1 MNRRALILSVS
12 ALGLTACAPLAQR
25 PEVAALGFRGPRL
38 RDDVFVSFDGARLGL
53 MRWLPAGE
61 AAREPDWV
69 VVGLHGMNDYAN
81 AYHLAAAWW
90 AERGIATYALDVRGF
105 GRSPERGV
113 WAPTDLV
120 LEDVRALVAAVR
132 ERHPTAKVALAG
144 ISMGGALAISAMAS
158 ADPPPVDRLML
169 FAPAVWG
176 WSNQPLLNRASLWA
190 TAHLMG
196 EWVVKPPDWLT
207 REIMAS
213 DNIDELRRMG
223 RDPLMIWGARSDA
236 IYGLVGLM
244 ERAWRSTDQIRV
256 PVAWFYGARDQ
267 IIPREPTVE
276 AVRRLPP
283 GARTAYYARGY
294 HLLLVDRQAQA
305 VWADAERFLRDPQAP
320 WPPSG
325 APPIPAS
332 VEAMAALDPP
342 KGARTD
348 RHSKR
353 GQNQ

>member
-25 PEVAALGFRGPRL
+25 PEVAALGFRGARL

-61 AAREPDWV
+61 AAREPDWA

>member
-53 MRWLPAGE
+53 MRWLPAGG

-176 WSNQPLLNRASLWA
+176 WSNQPLLSRASLWA

>member
-53 MRWLPAGE
+53 MRWLPAGG

-213 DNIDELRRMG
+213 DNIEELRRMG

-256 PVAWFYGARDQ
+256 PIAWFYGARDQ

>member
-38 RDDVFVSFDGARLGL
+38 RGEVFVSFDGARLGL

-61 AAREPDWV
+61 AGEPVWV

>member
-61 AAREPDWV
+61 AGEPDWV

-244 ERAWRSTDQIRV
+244 ERAWRSTDQIKV

-332 VEAMAALDPP
+332 AEAMAALDPA

>member
-1 MNRRALILSVS
+1 MNRRALILTAS
-12 ALGLTACAPLAQR
+12 ALCLSACAPLAQR
-25 PEVAALGFRGPRL
+25 PDVAALGFRGPRL
-38 RDDVFVSFDGARLGL
+38 LDDAFVSFDGARLGL
-53 MRWLPAGE
+53 MRWLPASD
-61 AAREPDWV
+61 PDWV

-90 AERGIATYALDVRGF
+90 GERGIATYALDVRGF

-113 WAPTDLV
+113 WAPIDLV

-132 ERHPTAKVALAG
+132 ERHPNAKVALAG
-144 ISMGGALAISAMAS
+144 ISMGGALAIRAMAS
-158 ADPPPVDRLML
+158 SDPPPVDKLML

-176 WSNQPLLNRASLWA
+176 WSSQPFPNRVSLWA

-196 EWVVKPPDWLT
+196 EWVVKPPDWLA

-244 ERAWRSTDQIRV
+244 EQGWRSADQIRV

-267 IIPREPTVE
+267 IIPREPTAE
-276 AVRRLPP
+276 AVRRLPAQ
-283 GARTAYYARGY
+283 ARTAYYADGY
-294 HLLLVDRQAQA
+294 HLLLVDRQAEK
-305 VWADAERFLRDPQAP
+305 VWADAEAFLRGPSAA

-325 APPIPAS
+325 APAIPPT
-332 VEAMAALDPP
+332 VQAMAALDPP
-342 KGARTD
+342 KPG
-348 RHSKR
+348 KR
-353 GQNQ
+353 KMSRRQP

>member
-12 ALGLTACAPLAQR
+12 ALGLTACAPLAQK
-25 PEVAALGFRGPRL
+25 PDVAALGFRGPGL
-38 RDDVFVSFDGARLGL
+38 LDDAFVSFDGAKLGL

-61 AAREPDWV
+61 PAREPDWV

-90 AERGIATYALDVRGF
+90 AQRGIATYALDVRGF

-132 ERHPTAKVALAG
+132 ERHPNAKVALAG
-144 ISMGGALAISAMAS
+144 ISMGGALAICAMAS
-158 ADPPPVDRLML
+158 NDPPPVDKLML

-176 WSNQPLLNRASLWA
+176 WSNQPLPNRVSLWA

-196 EWVVKPPDWLT
+196 EWVVKPPDWLA
-207 REIMAS
+207 RNIMAS

-244 ERAWRSTDQIRV
+244 ERGWRSADQVQV
-256 PVAWFYGARDQ
+256 PTAWFYGARDQ
-267 IIPREPTVE
+267 IIPREPTAE
-276 AVRRLPP
+276 AVRRLPAQ
-283 GARTAYYARGY
+283 ARTAYYASGY
-294 HLLLVDRQAQA
+294 HLLLVDRQAER
-305 VWADAERFLRDPQAP
+305 VWSDAEAFLRGSSAA

-325 APPIPAS
+325 APAIPTSIA
-332 VEAMAALDPP
+332 AMTALDPP
-342 KGARTD
+342 KPG
-348 RHSKR
+348 KR
-353 GQNQ
+353 KIPRRQP

>member
-38 RDDVFVSFDGARLGL
+38 RDEVFVSFDGARLGL

>member
-12 ALGLTACAPLAQR
+12 ALGLAACAPLAQR

>member
-12 ALGLTACAPLAQR
+12 ALGLAACAPLAQR

-90 AERGIATYALDVRGF
+90 VERGIATYALDVRGF

-305 VWADAERFLRDPQAP
+305 VWADAEGFLRDPQAP

>member
-1 MNRRALILSVS
+1 MNRRALILTAS
-12 ALGLTACAPLAQR
+12 ALGLSACAPLAQR
-25 PEVAALGFRGPRL
+25 PKLAALGFRGPRL
-38 RDDVFVSFDGARLGL
+38 LGDAFVSFDGARLGL

-61 AAREPDWV
+61 PAREPDWV
-69 VVGLHGMNDYAN
+69 IVGLHGMNDYAN
-81 AYHLAAAWW
+81 AYHLAAGWW

-132 ERHPTAKVALAG
+132 ERHPNAKVALAG
-144 ISMGGALAISAMAS
+144 ISMGGALAICAMAS
-158 ADPPPVDRLML
+158 SDPPLVDKLML

-176 WSNQPLLNRASLWA
+176 WSNQPLPNRVSLWA

-196 EWVVKPPDWLT
+196 EWVVKPPDWLA
-207 REIMAS
+207 RNIMAS

-244 ERAWRSTDQIRV
+244 ERGWRSADQVQV
-256 PVAWFYGARDQ
+256 PTAWFYGARDQ
-267 IIPREPTVE
+267 IIPREPTAE
-276 AVRRLPP
+276 AVRRLPTH
-283 GARTAYYARGY
+283 ARTAYYANGY
-294 HLLLVDRQAQA
+294 HLLLVDRQAER
-305 VWADAERFLRDPQAP
+305 VWSDAEAFLRGSSAA

-325 APPIPAS
+325 APAIPSS
-332 VEAMAALDPP
+332 VPAMVALDPP
-342 KGARTD
+342 KPGKPKMSQR
-348 RHSKR
+348 RP
-353 GQNQ
+353 

>member
-12 ALGLTACAPLAQR
+12 ALGLSACAPLAQR
-25 PEVAALGFRGPRL
+25 PDLAALGFRGPRL
-38 RDDVFVSFDGARLGL
+38 LDDAFVSFDGARLGL
-53 MRWLPAGE
+53 MRWLPSGE
-61 AAREPDWV
+61 PAREPDWV
-69 VVGLHGMNDYAN
+69 IVGLHGMNDYAN
-81 AYHLAAAWW
+81 AYHLAAEWW
-90 AERGIATYALDVRGF
+90 ARRGIATYALDVRGF

-132 ERHPTAKVALAG
+132 EKHPKAKVALAG
-144 ISMGGALAISAMAS
+144 ISMGGALAICAMAS
-158 ADPPPVDRLML
+158 GDPPPVDKLML

-207 REIMAS
+207 RNIMAS

-244 ERAWRSTDQIRV
+244 EQAWRSTDQIRV
-256 PVAWFYGARDQ
+256 PTAWFYGARDQ

-276 AVRRLPP
+276 AIRRLPD
-283 GARTAYYARGY
+283 GARTAYYAKGY
-294 HLLLVDRQAQA
+294 HLLLVDRQAET
-305 VWADAERFLRDPQAP
+305 VWTDVERFLRDPDAP

-325 APPIPAS
+325 APPIPTS
-332 VEAMAALDPP
+332 VEAMAAQDPAKP
-342 KGARTD
+342 AR
-348 RHSKR
+348 RKMSHPR
-353 GQNQ
+353 P